1 MESMLLRAVRPYKS
15 GQCDGGDTV
24 DILIDRGVISR
35 VGRDIVPP
43 RDIPVVDGGGKLVL
57 PGLVEAHTHLGY
69 SFLGLPWFRNNV
81 GSNLQDKINA
91 EKAEIKRRRIDF
103 QLQAERQLA
112 HSLALGST
120 FLRGHVSI
128 DTDTG
133 LEPLEGVLRAQEK
146 YKELLEVQIV
156 AFPQAGLTS
165 RPGTIA
171 LMEEALSMGADVV
184 GGLDPAQSDRDPKG
198 SLDTVFG
205 LAQKYCKPI
214 DIHLHEPG
222 ELGGFSTDL
231 IIERTKSLGLQG
243 RVTISHAFCLGDLKP
258 ADIARTLDELAQNQ
272 ISIMTTAPAGRAC
285 PSAAQLVRAGVTVC
299 SGSDGV
305 RDSWSPFSTGDMLE
319 RAKLVAM
326 RNNFRRDID
335 VELALRACTFEG
347 AAALGIADYGV
358 EEGCSANLLV
368 VPGETIAE
376 AVINHPVDRI
386 VIKGGHIVARNGSIL
401 ENTLFG

>member
-1 MESMLLRAVRPYKS
+1 MESMLLRTVRPYKA
-15 GQCDGGDTV
+15 GQSDCGSVV

-35 VGRDIVPP
+35 IGQDLIPP
-43 RDIPVVDGGGKLVL
+43 RDIAVVDGGGMIVL

-69 SFLGLPWFRNNV
+69 SFIGLPWFRNNV
-81 GSNLQDKINA
+81 GANLQDKINA
-91 EKAEIKRRRIDF
+91 EKAEVKRRKIDF
-103 QLQAERQLA
+103 QLQAERQMA

-120 FLRGHVSI
+120 YLRGHVAI

-133 LEPLEGVLRAQEK
+133 LKPLEGVLRAQER
-146 YKELLEVQIV
+146 YKGLLQVQIV

-165 RPGTIA
+165 RPGTIE

-198 SLDTVFG
+198 SLDAVFG
-205 LAQKYCKPI
+205 LAERHCKPI

-231 IIERTKSLGLQG
+231 IIERTKSFGLQG
-243 RVTISHAFCLGDLKP
+243 RVMISHAFCLGDLKS
-258 ADIARTLDELAQNQ
+258 ADLDRTLDELAKNQ
-272 ISIMTTAPAGRAC
+272 ISIITTAPSGRAC
-285 PSAAQLVRAGVTVC
+285 PSVAQLINAGVTVC

-305 RDSWSPFSTGDMLE
+305 RDSWGPFNSGDMLE
-319 RAKLVAM
+319 RAMLVAM
-326 RNNFRRDID
+326 RNNFRRDVDI
-335 VELALRACTFEG
+335 ELALRTCTFEG

-358 EEGCSANLLV
+358 AEGCSANLLI

-376 AVINHPVDRI
+376 AVISHPLNRT
-386 VIKGGHIVARNGSIL
+386 VIKSGRVVARNGSVL
-401 ENTLFG
+401 DGALVG